1 MIKGLGDS
9 SESVA
14 WKSIP
19 AKRRRA
25 GKQKRLVVDGEAHVK
40 DRRKRSAQ
48 IIAQLTTAAWVA
60 QAAERLGFD
69 LADTL
74 TGDPELLPHFF

>member
-1 MIKGLGDS
+1 MIKGLGIS
-9 SESVA
+9 SKSVA

-19 AKRRRA
+19 AKRRRD
-25 GKQKRLVVDGEAHVK
+25 GKQKRLVVDGEAQAK
-40 DRRKRSAQ
+40 DRRKHSAQ
-48 IIAQLTTAAWVA
+48 IIAQLTAAAWVA

-74 TGDPELLPHFF
+74 TGDPELFPDFF